1 MKDMKK
7 IYANPMLQVVSIQKN
22 DIITNSPYGKFVQ
35 DETTSVQLAPDRFDN
50 WDAGY

>member
-22 DIITNSPYGKFVQ
+22 DILTDSPRGRFV
-35 DETTSVQLAPDRFDN
+35 EGTTSDQLAPDRFGD
-50 WDAGY
+50 WDEGY